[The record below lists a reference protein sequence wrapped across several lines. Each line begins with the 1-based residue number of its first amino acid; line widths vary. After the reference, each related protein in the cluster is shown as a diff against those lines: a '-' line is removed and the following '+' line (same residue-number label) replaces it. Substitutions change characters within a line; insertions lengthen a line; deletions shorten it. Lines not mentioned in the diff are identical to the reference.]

1 VQPVGEPLQMAG
13 QQAGGAS
20 GLAAHF
26 WNNDAVDVSDSVVDP
41 GLDTV
46 DQFHGAAAE
55 AIFWCCVSLHG
66 LVPTFS
72 LLAAKRR
79 VNALYAGRAGK
90 VPRTAMVATFA
101 RLAPDGAELLSGVFD
116 PRLGRPFS
124 HFNRRIGIDEG
135 R

>member
-1 VQPVGEPLQMAG
+1 LN
-13 QQAGGAS
+13 
-20 GLAAHF
+20 L
-26 WNNDAVDVSDSVVDP
+26 

-55 AIFWCCVSLHG
+55 AILGCWRMLAWTYTPLSVCF
-66 LVPTFS
+66 
-72 LLAAKRR
+72 AAKRR

-101 RLAPDGAELLSGVFD
+101 RLALDGAELLSGVFD